1 MTTPSSTF
9 EALRKREART
19 AAMIHGLDAK
29 LARLALARQDRAI
42 ALQNLR
48 RELAQ
53 AFPAASVAPAAHAQH
68 N

>member
-1 MTTPSSTF
+1 MSDTSANF

-19 AAMIHGLDAK
+19 AAMVNGLDAK
-29 LARLALARQDRAI
+29 LSRLALARQDRAI

-53 AFPAASVAPAAHAQH
+53 AFPAASVAPATHAQR